1 MVESE
6 KMMMTNKGWRRERRR
21 CTQSLS
27 LSLSLKG
34 VARNHVGLMHISFF
48 DSLSLS
54 GAGFFTHFR
63 KDPRA
68 REGV

>member
-21 CTQSLS
+21 RTQ
-27 LSLSLKG
+27 SLSLKG

-54 GAGFFTHFR
+54 GAGFLTHFR